1 MSVIA
6 YLNIVNLCHTMSVY
20 FYMSKKSEKIT
31 FRTTAEC
38 AKHLENIQDRY
49 DLPIGNTIHRMI
61 EYFAKS
67 GSAEK
72 TFKEL
77 TNWK

>member
-1 MSVIA
+1 
-6 YLNIVNLCHTMSVY
+6 
-20 FYMSKKSEKIT
+20 MSKKTEFLS
-31 FRTTAEC
+31 FRTTGENHD
-38 AKHLENIQDRY
+38 HLKAIQEKY

-67 GSAEK
+67 QSAEK

>member
-1 MSVIA
+1 
-6 YLNIVNLCHTMSVY
+6 MSVY

-38 AKHLENIQDRY
+38 TKHLEDIQERY

-61 EYFAKS
+61 EYFANDGDAK
-67 GSAEK
+67 K
-72 TFKEL
+72 TFEEL
-77 TNWK
+77 HK

>member
-1 MSVIA
+1 MSDIA
-6 YLNIVNLCHTMSVY
+6 YPNIVNLCHTLSVY
-20 FYMSKKSEKIT
+20 FNMSKKTEKIT
-31 FRTTAEC
+31 FRTTEEC
-38 AKHLENIQDRY
+38 TKHLDAIQERY
-49 DLPIGNTIHRMI
+49 DLPVGNTIHRMI

>member
-1 MSVIA
+1 
-6 YLNIVNLCHTMSVY
+6 
-20 FYMSKKSEKIT
+20 MSKKTEFLS
-31 FRTTAEC
+31 FRTTEENH
-38 AKHLENIQDRY
+38 KHLKAIQDRY

-77 TNWK
+77 TK

>member
-1 MSVIA
+1 
-6 YLNIVNLCHTMSVY
+6 
-20 FYMSKKSEKIT
+20 MSKKTEKIT
-31 FRTTAEC
+31 FRTTEENAN
-38 AKHLENIQDRY
+38 HLADIQDRY

-67 GSAEK
+67 GNAEK

-77 TNWK
+77 MK

>member
-1 MSVIA
+1 MG
-6 YLNIVNLCHTMSVY
+6 
-20 FYMSKKSEKIT
+20 KKSEFLS
-31 FRTTAEC
+31 FRTTA
-38 AKHLENIQDRY
+38 KNHNHLKAIHVKY
-49 DLPIGNTIHRMI
+49 DLPIGHIIHRMI

-77 TNWK
+77 TK